1 MLMAPLRVDTVTFR
15 TRLYL
20 ESGDRDALQGVVHD
34 IRSTVERKGAELKG
48 PHSHPPSTLHVPQH
62 KGLEV
67 EDRFPA
73 WQYTVYSRELEIV
86 GRDDLAREIA
96 EREFPDSIHV
106 EAEIDPVSPA
116 GN

>member
-1 MLMAPLRVDTVTFR
+1 MTIR

-20 ESGDRDALQGVVHD
+20 ESGDRDALQGIVEE

-48 PHSHPPSTLHVPQH
+48 PHTHPTSTLQVPQH
-62 KGLEV
+62 KGLDV

-73 WQYTVYSRELEIV
+73 WEYTVYRRELEIV
-86 GRDDLAREIA
+86 GRDDLAREVA
-96 EREFPDSIHV
+96 QRQFPASIHV
-106 EAEIDPVSPA
+106 EAEIDPVSPL